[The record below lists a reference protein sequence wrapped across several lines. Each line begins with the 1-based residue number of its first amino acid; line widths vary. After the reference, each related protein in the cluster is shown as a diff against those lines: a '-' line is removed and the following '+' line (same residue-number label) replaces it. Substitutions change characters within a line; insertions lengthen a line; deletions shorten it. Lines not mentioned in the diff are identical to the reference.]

1 MKLYN
6 YFRSSTSYRVRIAL
20 QLKGVGFDYV
30 GVDLRKGAQKED
42 SFSTLNPHQTLPT
55 LVSGDAVLSQSLA
68 IMDWLEEHYP
78 EPSFWPSDPVDK
90 QDCREL
96 YYAIATEIHAP
107 NNLPVL
113 NYLRQQFDFDQAGLE
128 RWNKTWIHRTF
139 QPVEA
144 RLAARDWQGEAL
156 PFGAPTLLEIVLIP
170 QISNARRWNVD
181 LSPFPNLV
189 QIDAYCQTLEAF
201 KAAHPDVQPDAV
213 ESAS

>member
-20 QLKGVGFDYV
+20 HLKRLSFDYV
-30 GVDLRKGAQKED
+30 GVDLRAGAQKEA
-42 SFSTLNPHQTLPT
+42 SFSGLNPHQTLPT
-55 LVSGDAVLSQSLA
+55 LVSGGEVLSQSLA
-68 IMDWLEEHYP
+68 ILDWLEDAYP
-78 EPSFWPSDPVDK
+78 EPSLWPSDPVDK
-90 QDCREL
+90 QVCREL

-113 NYLRQQFDFDQAGLE
+113 NYLRQQFELDQAGLE
-128 RWNKTWIHRTF
+128 RWNETWIHRTF
-139 QPVEA
+139 EPIERRV
-144 RLAARDWQGEAL
+144 AARDSQSADL
-156 PFGAPTLLEIVLIP
+156 PFGSPTLFEVVLIP

-189 QIDAYCQTLEAF
+189 RIDTYCQTLDTF

-213 ESAS
+213 GAGS